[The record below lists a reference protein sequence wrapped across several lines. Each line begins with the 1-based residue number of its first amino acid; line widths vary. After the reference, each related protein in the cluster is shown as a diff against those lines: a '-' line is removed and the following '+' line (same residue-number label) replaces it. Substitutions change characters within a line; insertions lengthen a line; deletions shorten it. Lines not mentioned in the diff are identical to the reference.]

1 MEKSAGGKISK
12 GYITDIK
19 PHFQSQV
26 VITMDLA
33 GDAGTPSH
41 GPLVGLL
48 QRPTDFLL
56 IL

>member
-33 GDAGTPSH
+33 GDAGTLSH